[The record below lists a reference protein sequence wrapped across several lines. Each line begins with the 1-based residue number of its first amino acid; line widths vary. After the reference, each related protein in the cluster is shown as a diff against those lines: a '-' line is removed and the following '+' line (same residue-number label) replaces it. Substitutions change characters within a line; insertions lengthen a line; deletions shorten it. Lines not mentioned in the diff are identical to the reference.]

1 MGMDRVL
8 AGRDAECAAL
18 RRALAAAP
26 GRRPPVILVSGE
38 GGAAVRAA
46 LDLALAA
53 SLTDT
58 AADLQQ
64 RLADSLEHSGDY
76 RAETA
81 VYAAAFQFCDTH
93 GADAVAQLCRACATV
108 VLFTRGEW
116 DRAAAVCQD
125 VLASPAQAHARGA
138 AAGMLG
144 LVHAMRGAAG
154 RARPHLLES
163 HLIATR
169 IELVPME
176 LLSSWG
182 LCVLESSAGSCA
194 EAAGRARPAA

>member
-26 GRRPPVILVSGE
+26 GRRPRVILVSGE

-76 RAETA
+76 RAATA

-154 RARPHLLES
+154 PAGRHPASRAPSRACRPRPPGHEVPPGTRARPG
-163 HLIATR
+163 TR
-169 IELVPME
+169 PRR
-176 LLSSWG
+176 G
-182 LCVLESSAGSCA
+182 PT
-194 EAAGRARPAA
+194 RPG

>member
-76 RAETA
+76 RAATA

-125 VLASPAQAHARGA
+125 VLASPAQAHARG
-138 AAGMLG
+138 
-144 LVHAMRGAAG
+144 R
-154 RARPHLLES
+154 
-163 HLIATR
+163 
-169 IELVPME
+169 
-176 LLSSWG
+176 
-182 LCVLESSAGSCA
+182 
-194 EAAGRARPAA
+194 RPACSGWCTPCAVRPGGPGRTFWRAT